1 MKSRVK
7 GIWGVKEMKRLFCMA
22 IRKGMKLDAANCWEE
37 AQICESEEFEI
48 KTRVSV
54 SFYIVQILS
63 AVAKRQIVTLL
74 LNKPEL
80 VVAVWF
86 PSRQPKGMVPPKAGK
101 EMLVFPPTLQS
112 CFPSLPFLSI
122 KVLDV
127 AVQWLN
133 ANFVHKKKKDLC
145 SVRSMNWLSSGDCA
159 IIWNIVMTRGSVR
172 SFGNS
177 MVLDLLKLPEK
188 HVSCSYPECDT

>member
-74 LNKPEL
+74 LNKPEF

-133 ANFVHKKKKDLC
+133 ANFVHKKKKRFVFSQINELVKFRRLC
-145 SVRSMNWLSSGDCA
+145 HHMEYSHDQGKCKIFWQQHGFRPA
-159 IIWNIVMTRGSVR
+159 
-172 SFGNS
+172 
-177 MVLDLLKLPEK
+177 
-188 HVSCSYPECDT
+188 